1 MRRYTEKSQCYEFLV
16 KFQVIVENG
25 DNSSITSVIDK
36 ALQKGVV
43 PPIEVIEH
51 KDKKKQLR
59 QETRYFELGNPF
71 NREVNEKILVE
82 FLLEM
87 LHKSN
92 NLLNMVSAAKATASE
107 GKSILADELK
117 ILEMSLNKDDVMRK

>member
-36 ALQKGVV
+36 AKQKGVK

-71 NREVNEKILVE
+71 NKEVNEKILV
-82 FLLEM
+82 
-87 LHKSN
+87 
-92 NLLNMVSAAKATASE
+92 
-107 GKSILADELK
+107 
-117 ILEMSLNKDDVMRK
+117 

>member
-36 ALQKGVV
+36 AKQKGVT

-51 KDKKKQLR
+51 KDKKK
-59 QETRYFELGNPF
+59 
-71 NREVNEKILVE
+71 
-82 FLLEM
+82 
-87 LHKSN
+87 
-92 NLLNMVSAAKATASE
+92 
-107 GKSILADELK
+107 
-117 ILEMSLNKDDVMRK
+117 